1 MTMKLKQLLLALA
14 LMLASN
20 TVYAVEDYKTSAEF
34 IALRDSMHHA
44 FNDGDSLRFFP
55 ALKNLENYLLK
66 QNDMHAYYTQR
77 CNEIVFQMNQQRI
90 YEAYKLAQQLS
101 KELREKKLDKEMY
114 MALNMMG
121 HINRY
126 CGNGHKA
133 KENWY
138 DAVKMMEKEG
148 YWANIPPIYM
158 NIVNVALDD
167 SPEEAD
173 SLLTLAKKISQV
185 HSPER
190 VFDIETRQTLSYYY
204 RGDYNKF
211 LEGYKAYKEGEAK
224 GLSSVHGRSMEV
236 NYLALQ
242 GKTDEA
248 VKLAKEE
255 LGDEGKEAITQIYE
269 KAGRWKEAF
278 MAFKEEKAASDSI
291 DNVVLINSM
300 EGIEEQ
306 IKLYESEH
314 AIYRARMIGAIGVVL
329 LLILLIV
336 ALIYIVQTRKK
347 HMTELKKAYRRAME
361 SEKMKAAFIQNI
373 SHEIRTPLNIIS
385 GFAQVIA
392 NPDLTEADE
401 RENMAEVMQ
410 KNAHHVTAL
419 IDEIIGLS
427 LIESTDQM
435 SRDDNL
441 KINEALRAQLQ
452 EYKEVLPPSIELQFQ
467 STLSDEFT
475 FLTNANMLKR
485 IVSALMEN
493 ASKYTKEGHIA
504 LRADKDDAILSIC
517 VEDTGCGIPESE
529 AEHIFERFV
538 KLDSFKEGIGLGLPL
553 SRKLAEQLGGIVT
566 LDTSY
571 KNGARFYVKLPIQQ

>member
-1 MTMKLKQLLLALA
+1 
-14 LMLASN
+14 
-20 TVYAVEDYKTSAEF
+20 
-34 IALRDSMHHA
+34 
-44 FNDGDSLRFFP
+44 
-55 ALKNLENYLLK
+55 
-66 QNDMHAYYTQR
+66 
-77 CNEIVFQMNQQRI
+77 
-90 YEAYKLAQQLS
+90 
-101 KELREKKLDKEMY
+101 
-114 MALNMMG
+114 
-121 HINRY
+121 
-126 CGNGHKA
+126 
-133 KENWY
+133 
-138 DAVKMMEKEG
+138 
-148 YWANIPPIYM
+148 
-158 NIVNVALDD
+158 
-167 SPEEAD
+167 
-173 SLLTLAKKISQV
+173 
-185 HSPER
+185 
-190 VFDIETRQTLSYYY
+190 
-204 RGDYNKF
+204 
-211 LEGYKAYKEGEAK
+211 
-224 GLSSVHGRSMEV
+224 
-236 NYLALQ
+236 
-242 GKTDEA
+242 
-248 VKLAKEE
+248 
-255 LGDEGKEAITQIYE
+255 
-269 KAGRWKEAF
+269 
-278 MAFKEEKAASDSI
+278 
-291 DNVVLINSM
+291 M